1 MSNIEIVIEEVTVT
15 TKGVSTVFEITYTDE
30 RAEQRA
36 YVKGSTQY
44 YDIPVFNA
52 GIAKADKVERKQIAD
67 LFECPPSDVRS

>member
-1 MSNIEIVIEEVTVT
+1 MSNIEIVIEEVAVT
-15 TKGVSTVFEITYTDE
+15 TKGKTTVFEVCYTDE
-30 RAEQRA
+30 RQEQRA

-52 GIAKADKVERKQIAD
+52 GIAKAEKVERKQIAD